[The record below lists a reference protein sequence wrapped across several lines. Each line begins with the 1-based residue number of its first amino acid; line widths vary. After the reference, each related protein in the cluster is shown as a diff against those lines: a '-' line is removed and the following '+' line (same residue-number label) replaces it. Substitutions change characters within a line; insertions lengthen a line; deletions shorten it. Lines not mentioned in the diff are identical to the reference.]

1 MVELV
6 FRDDDNFTHCVPAV
20 SRLVGCDDVDFVE
33 TPDCQWILN
42 ADTIGVL
49 LIAAVLAIKNSI
61 ARKSY
66 YVRGRF
72 KANRLPRI
80 QVAVR
85 ACFGCTYLVAATNSD
100 ACCTLPDSYFLNKR
114 AGGKGVYLLSM
125 TETAFSLLFTE
136 IRTSMSPG
144 QLS

>member
-33 TPDCQWILN
+33 TPDCRWIVN
-42 ADTIGVL
+42 AETIGVL
-49 LIAAVLAIKNSI
+49 LVAAVLAKKNSI

-72 KANRLPRI
+72 KPNPLPRI
-80 QVAVR
+80 QV
-85 ACFGCTYLVAATNSD
+85 
-100 ACCTLPDSYFLNKR
+100 
-114 AGGKGVYLLSM
+114 
-125 TETAFSLLFTE
+125 
-136 IRTSMSPG
+136 
-144 QLS
+144 

>member
-1 MVELV
+1 MSLRSDHTVSKREISSIETLNGVHDFSGQLQGSTRGHRKKVMVELV

-33 TPDCQWILN
+33 TPDCRWIPK

-49 LIAAVLAIKNSI
+49 LVAAELAIKNSI

-72 KANRLPRI
+72 KHNPLRRI
-80 QVAVR
+80 QV
-85 ACFGCTYLVAATNSD
+85 
-100 ACCTLPDSYFLNKR
+100 
-114 AGGKGVYLLSM
+114 
-125 TETAFSLLFTE
+125 
-136 IRTSMSPG
+136 
-144 QLS
+144 